1 VPLPRTSR
9 SADAVAP
16 VSRFPYERLADA
28 ELVEAVARG
37 DGQAVAAIWDKYAPL
52 VRSVVRASLGP
63 DASAEDLV
71 QDVFVAFLRAAENM
85 RDTSAVRGFLIGVA
99 VRLVALELRRRKIRR
114 WISLSPS
121 GALPDTPVAPRD
133 VEGREA
139 LQALYRLLSK
149 MPDRRRL
156 AFVLRVVQGCE
167 ILEVASAL
175 GVSDSTAKREVIR
188 AQDQLMRQASRE
200 PALLAYIERRMTTS
214 AIGGRDDE

>member
-1 VPLPRTSR
+1 VRSQHNPRP
-9 SADAVAP
+9 ADGVAP

-37 DGQAVAAIWDKYAPL
+37 DSHAVAVIWDRYAPL

-71 QDVFVAFLRAAENM
+71 QDVFVAFLRSAESM
-85 RDTSAVRGFLIGVA
+85 RDASAVRGFLIGVA

-114 WISLSPS
+114 WVSLSPS
-121 GALPDTPVAPRD
+121 GSLPDTPVAPRD
-133 VEGREA
+133 SEGREA
-139 LQALYRLLSK
+139 LEALYRLLGR
-149 MPDRRRL
+149 MPNRRRL

-188 AQDQLMRQASRE
+188 AQEQLLRQANRE
-200 PALLAYIERRMTTS
+200 PALVQYIERTL
-214 AIGGRDDE
+214 AGRAGRGA

>member
-1 VPLPRTSR
+1 VRSQRSSRVPEG
-9 SADAVAP
+9 VAP

-37 DGQAVAAIWDKYAPL
+37 DSHAVAVIWDRYAPL

-71 QDVFVAFLRAAENM
+71 QDVFVAFLRSAETM
-85 RDTSAVRGFLIGVA
+85 RDASALRSFLIGVA

-114 WISLSPS
+114 WVTLSPS
-121 GALPDTPVAPRD
+121 GSLPDTPVAPRD
-133 VEGREA
+133 VEGRQA
-139 LQALYRLLSK
+139 LEALYRLLER
-149 MPDRRRL
+149 MPNRRRL

-167 ILEVASAL
+167 ILEVAAAL

-188 AQDQLMRQASRE
+188 AQEQLLRQANRE
-200 PALLAYIERRMTTS
+200 PALLQYIERTLATRGG
-214 AIGGRDDE
+214 GGRDV

>member
-1 VPLPRTSR
+1 VRSQHNPRLSEG
-9 SADAVAP
+9 AAP

-37 DGQAVAAIWDKYAPL
+37 DSHAVAVIWDRYAPL

-63 DASAEDLV
+63 DSSAEDLV
-71 QDVFVAFLRAAENM
+71 QDVFVAFLRSADAM
-85 RDTSAVRGFLIGVA
+85 RDASAVRGFLIGVA

-114 WISLSPS
+114 WVSLSPS
-121 GALPDTPVAPRD
+121 GSLPDTPVAPRD
-133 VEGREA
+133 SEGREA
-139 LQALYRLLSK
+139 LEALYRLLGR
-149 MPDRRRL
+149 MPNRRRL

-188 AQDQLMRQASRE
+188 AQEQLLRQANRE
-200 PALLAYIERRMTTS
+200 PALLSYIERTM
-214 AIGGRDDE
+214 AGRAGRGS